1 VAQESLNNT
10 SSEQAVKI
18 LAIKVVRESTRIN
31 ATTGKPDT
39 DLFASIC
46 VIGGQQFFLPKL
58 AKFR

>member
-1 VAQESLNNT
+1 LNNT